1 VYISQGSERF
11 TDFCSKPARLQLGGF
26 IRLIF
31 YPPVVWWTGG
41 MFSVKVVVIK
51 RNANQSLSVTK
62 AKAFHFVFPEIFTRL
77 GRGLLI

>member
-1 VYISQGSERF
+1 M
-11 TDFCSKPARLQLGGF
+11 TDFSLKPARLQLGGF

-62 AKAFHFVFPEIFTRL
+62 GKVFYILFPGTPASLLSGGYARL
-77 GRGLLI
+77 RRGLLI